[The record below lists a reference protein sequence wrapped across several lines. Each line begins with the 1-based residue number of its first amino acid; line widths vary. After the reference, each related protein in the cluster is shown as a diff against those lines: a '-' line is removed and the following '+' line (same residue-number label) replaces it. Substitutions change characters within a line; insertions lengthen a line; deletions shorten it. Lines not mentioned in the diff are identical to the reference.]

1 MNSGR
6 VKHKEGEMRTFGTRG
21 TVQPDQHYVV
31 ARTAEVKDFINRIK
45 EGRYIVLFAPRQTG
59 KTTCFRWALAT
70 LTAEDP
76 TYFPIQIDFQI
87 QRNTSAATFYERLY
101 QMMRWQIQFVFQER
115 GEVPSTA
122 LRQFLESTQLTDAF
136 SMVTFFERLGNL
148 LGKQRVVLLIDEF
161 DGIPQSLV
169 SDFLYTLRHIYLS
182 DMFLCPHSV
191 GIVGVKSIMQL
202 DYDRS
207 ISPFNIQDELHLPN
221 FTLEQVGELFGQYT
235 QEVGQAFVPEVVKS
249 IHTQTAGQPFLVNRT
264 AQILTEELDIPKTNT
279 ITMAHFVKAY
289 EQLLGEDNTNLTHL
303 VTNIRRD
310 RRFETLLM
318 DIMSYEEGVRFN
330 PRDPLISELATYGV
344 IVKGTDGKCEII
356 NPIYLHCI
364 IEAFTPTVNGLE
376 RDYFAEDNSNGFHSY
391 LTPGGQLEIDR
402 LLDNFRDFITRV
414 GFKILQVP
422 ETPQEYVGRHLLLTY
437 LDSFVKA
444 VGGVMSFEVGT
455 GAGKMDLLILHKQ
468 QKYIVET
475 KIWRGNVRY
484 EAGKKQLATYLKTE
498 GVSEGYYVVFDH
510 RRKPERGV
518 QTEVVDGVQIRS
530 YVIPVVQ
537 ETPSAN

>member
-1 MNSGR
+1 MNSGH

-21 TVQPDQHYVV
+21 TVRPDQHYVV

-59 KTTCFRWALAT
+59 KTTFFRWALAT

-87 QRNTSAATFYERLY
+87 QRNTSAATFYSRLY
-101 QMMRWQIQFVFQER
+101 QMMLWQIQSVFQKR
-115 GEVPSTA
+115 GEVPSEA
-122 LRQFLESTQLTDAF
+122 LARFLEHTQLTDAF
-136 SMVTFFERLGNL
+136 SMVAFFEEFGNL
-148 LGKQRVVLLIDEF
+148 LGAQRVVLLIDEF
-161 DGIPQSLV
+161 DGIPQALV
-169 SDFLYTLRHIYLS
+169 SDFLYALRHIYLS
-182 DMFLCPHSV
+182 DVLLCPHSV
-191 GIVGVKSIMQL
+191 GSVGVKSIGQL

-207 ISPFNIQDELHLPN
+207 ISPFNIQDELYLPN
-221 FTLEQVGELFGQYT
+221 FTFEQIRELFGQYT
-235 QEVGQAFVPEVVKS
+235 TEVGQAFAPEVVKS
-249 IHTQTAGQPFLVNRT
+249 IHKQTAGQPFLVNRA
-264 AQILTEELDIPKTNT
+264 AQILTAELDIPKTET
-279 ITMAHFVKAY
+279 ITMPHFAKAY

-330 PRDPLISELATYGV
+330 PRDELISELTTYGV
-344 IVKGTDGKCEII
+344 IVKGTDGKCEIV

-364 IEAFTPTVNGLE
+364 IEAFTPAVNGLE
-376 RDYFAEDNSNGFHSY
+376 RNYFAEDNSQGFRNY
-391 LTPGGQLEIDR
+391 LTPTGQLDMVP
-402 LLDNFRDFITRV
+402 LLDNFQDFITRV

-437 LDSFVKA
+437 LDSFVKT
-444 VGGVMSFEVGT
+444 VGGVMTFEVPT
-455 GAGKMDLLILHKQ
+455 GAGKMYLLIIHNQ
-468 QKYIVET
+468 RKYIVET

-484 EAGKKQLATYLKTE
+484 EAGKKQLAIYLKTE
-498 GVSEGYYVVFDH
+498 GVNEGYYVVFDH
-510 RRKPERGV
+510 RRKPKRGV
-518 QTEVVDGVQIRS
+518 QTEVVDGVQIQS

-537 ETPSAN
+537 EAPAA

>member
-1 MNSGR
+1 
-6 VKHKEGEMRTFGTRG
+6 MRTFGTRG
-21 TVQPDQHYVV
+21 TVRPDQHYVV

-59 KTTCFRWALAT
+59 KTTFFRWALAT
-70 LTAEDP
+70 LAAEDP

-87 QRNTSAATFYERLY
+87 QRNTSAATFYARLY

-115 GEVPSTA
+115 GEVPPTA
-122 LRQFLESTQLTDAF
+122 LTQFLESTQLTDAF

-169 SDFLYTLRHIYLS
+169 SDFLYALRHIYLS
-182 DMFLCPHSV
+182 DIFLCPHSV
-191 GIVGVKSIMQL
+191 GIVGVKSITQL

-235 QEVGQAFVPEVVKS
+235 EEVGQGFVTEVVKS

-264 AQILTEELDIPKTNT
+264 AQILTEELDIPKANP
-279 ITMAHFVKAY
+279 ITMAHFAKAY

-318 DIMSYEEGVRFN
+318 DILSYEEGIRFN
-330 PRDPLISELATYGV
+330 PRDPLISELATYRV
-344 IVKGTDGKCEII
+344 IVKGRDGKCEII

-376 RDYFAEDNSNGFHSY
+376 RDYFAEDNSNGFRSY
-391 LTPGGQLEIDR
+391 LTAGGQLEIDR
-402 LLDNFRDFITRV
+402 LLDNFRDFIRRV

-510 RRKPERGV
+510 RKDPEQRV

-530 YVIPVVQ
+530 YVIPVMQ
-537 ETPSAN
+537 EAPSA

>member
-1 MNSGR
+1 
-6 VKHKEGEMRTFGTRG
+6 MRTFGTRG
-21 TVQPDQHYVV
+21 VVRPDQHYVV

-45 EGRYIVLFAPRQTG
+45 KGQYIVLFAPRQTG
-59 KTTCFRWALAT
+59 KTTFFRWALAM
-70 LTAEDP
+70 LTTEEP

-101 QMMRWQIQFVFQER
+101 QMLRWQIQFVFQER
-115 GEVPSTA
+115 GDVPSTA
-122 LRQFLESTQLTDAF
+122 LTQFLESTQLTDAF

-148 LGKQRVVLLIDEF
+148 LDKQRVVLLIDEF
-161 DGIPQSLV
+161 DGIPESLV
-169 SDFLYTLRHIYLS
+169 SDFLYALRHIYLS

-191 GIVGVKSIMQL
+191 GIVGVKSITQL

-221 FTLEQVGELFGQYT
+221 FTLEQVSELFGQYT
-235 QEVGQAFVPEVVKS
+235 EEVGQAFAPEVVKS
-249 IHTQTAGQPFLVNRT
+249 IHKQTAGQPFLVNRT
-264 AQILTEELDIPKTNT
+264 AQILTEELNIPKVNT
-279 ITMAHFVKAY
+279 ITMAHFAKAY
-289 EQLLGEDNTNLTHL
+289 EQLLGENNTNLTHL

-330 PRDPLISELATYGV
+330 PRDPLISELTTYGV
-344 IVKGTDGKCEII
+344 IAKGSDGKCEII
-356 NPIYLHCI
+356 NSVYLHCI

-376 RDYFAEDNSNGFHSY
+376 RDYFAEDNSDGFQSY
-391 LTPGGQLEIDR
+391 LTSGGQLEMER

-422 ETPQEYVGRHLLLTY
+422 ETPHEYVGRHLLLTY
-437 LDSFVKA
+437 LDAFVKA
-444 VGGVMSFEVGT
+444 VGGVMSFEVAT
-455 GAGKMDLLILHKQ
+455 GAGKMDLLILHNQ

-475 KIWRGNVRY
+475 KIWRGNARY
-484 EAGKKQLATYLKTE
+484 EAGKKQFAAYLKTE

-510 RRKPERGV
+510 RKNPEPLV

-530 YVIPVVQ
+530 YVIPVMQ
-537 ETPSAN
+537 EAPSA

>member
-1 MNSGR
+1 
-6 VKHKEGEMRTFGTRG
+6 MRTFGTRG

-59 KTTCFRWALAT
+59 KTTFFRWALAT

-76 TYFPIQIDFQI
+76 TYFSIQLDFQI
-87 QRNTSAATFYERLY
+87 QRNTSAATFYARLY
-101 QMMRWQIQFVFQER
+101 QMIRWQIQFVFQER

-122 LRQFLESTQLTDAF
+122 LARFLESTQLTDAF

-148 LGKQRVVLLIDEF
+148 LGGQRVVLLIDEF
-161 DGIPQSLV
+161 DGIPQALV
-169 SDFLYTLRHIYLS
+169 SDFLYALRHIYLS
-182 DMFLCPHSV
+182 DMLLCPHSV
-191 GIVGVKSIMQL
+191 GIVGVKSITQL

-207 ISPFNIQDELHLPN
+207 ISPFKIQDELHFPN
-221 FTLEQVGELFGQYT
+221 FTREQVGDLFGQYT
-235 QEVGQAFVPEVVKS
+235 QEVGQAFAPEVVKV

-264 AQILTEELDIPKTNT
+264 AQILTEELDIPKVET
-279 ITMAHFVKAY
+279 ITMGHFAKAY
-289 EQLLGEDNTNLTHL
+289 EQLLAEDNTNLTHL

-318 DIMSYEEGVRFN
+318 DILSYEEGVRFN
-330 PRDPLISELATYGV
+330 PRDPLISELATYGI
-344 IVKGTDGKCEII
+344 IVRGPDGTCEII

-364 IEAFTPTVNGLE
+364 IEAFTPVVNGLE
-376 RDYFAEDNSNGFHSY
+376 RDYFTEDNSNGFRNY
-391 LTPGGQLEIDR
+391 LTPEGQLEMES
-402 LLDNFRDFITRV
+402 LLDNFRDFIVRV

-444 VGGVMSFEVGT
+444 VGGIMSFEVAT
-455 GAGKMDLLILHKQ
+455 GAGKMDLLILHNQ

-475 KIWRGNVRY
+475 KIWRGNIRY
-484 EAGKKQLATYLKTE
+484 EAGKKQLAAYLKTE
-498 GVSEGYYVVFDH
+498 EVSEGYYVVFDH
-510 RRKPERGV
+510 RRHPEQRV
-518 QTEVVDGVQIRS
+518 QTEVVDGVEIRS
-530 YVIPVVQ
+530 YVIPVIQ
-537 ETPSAN
+537 ETPSA